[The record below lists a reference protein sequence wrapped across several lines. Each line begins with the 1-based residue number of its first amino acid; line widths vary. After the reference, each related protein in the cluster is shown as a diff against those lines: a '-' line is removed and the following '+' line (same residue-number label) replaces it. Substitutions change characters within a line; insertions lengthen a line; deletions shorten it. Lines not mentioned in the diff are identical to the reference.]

1 MHRPGQNGEDAHQE
15 RRREMRASKP
25 EVRDLEGPWPGSLW
39 VGLAVI
45 ALTIVAAVWASL
57 EFRTN
62 GFSLTLS
69 LIIYMLSNLQM
80 LVRSIAY
87 HDGAH
92 GLLHSDSNKNFLP
105 LVHGND
111 CRVFHPLRYML
122 LLSTFTVFS
131 SGFQDQREHKEHHAK
146 TYSEQDP
153 DTQFHHLESQGWW
166 RLFWLVSAPL
176 PRAWELLIGWF
187 YALNPWNCDFL
198 PSLYIFASQVSLFL
212 FFTSVTGG
220 ALGLEVNMILALAWC
235 IRDWTPAG
243 FLVVAMHFSHSDDQ
257 ATWSTYDLPRC
268 VELLMGNLAYHVEH
282 HDFQRVSW
290 WHLPKLHEM
299 FKEND
304 TGKGDWRGYRELTAF
319 NMGSFFWDFY
329 IRRSL
334 RFNQAFHWSTN
345 R

>member
-111 CRVFHPLRYML
+111 CRVFASSEVHAAALDLHGIFIRLPGSKRAQGTPCQNLLRAGSRHPVSPPRESGLVALVLAGVCSAASGLGTADRLVLRAESMELRL
-122 LLSTFTVFS
+122 L
-131 SGFQDQREHKEHHAK
+131 
-146 TYSEQDP
+146 
-153 DTQFHHLESQGWW
+153 
-166 RLFWLVSAPL
+166 
-176 PRAWELLIGWF
+176 
-187 YALNPWNCDFL
+187 ALA
-198 PSLYIFASQVSLFL
+198 YIFASQVSLF

-220 ALGLEVNMILALAWC
+220 TLGLEVNMILALAWC